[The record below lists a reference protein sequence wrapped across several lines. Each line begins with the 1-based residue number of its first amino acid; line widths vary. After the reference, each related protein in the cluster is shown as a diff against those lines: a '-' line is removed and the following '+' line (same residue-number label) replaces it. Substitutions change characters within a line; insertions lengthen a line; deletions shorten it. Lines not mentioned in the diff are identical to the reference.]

1 MAAGCFGV
9 LRRRHLTAGCLY
21 SMSTVS
27 PRSALLIRAGDRC
40 CALNLLHVVEIMRP
54 LPVDAVAHM
63 PAFVRGLSIIRGAP
77 TPVVSLASLVA
88 DSGEPPTRFVVV
100 RAGERQVALA
110 VDAVLGVFPL
120 DPATLRALPPL
131 LRQADSDALQAVAAL
146 DGQLLLLL
154 NSGNIVPDEVWQ
166 KLVPL

>member
-1 MAAGCFGV
+1 
-9 LRRRHLTAGCLY
+9 
-21 SMSTVS
+21 MSTVI

-40 CALNLLHVVEIMRP
+40 CALDLLHVVEIMRP
-54 LPVDAVAHM
+54 LPVDEVAHM

-77 TPVVSLASLVA
+77 TPVVSLAALLA
-88 DSGEPPTRFVVV
+88 DSGGPPTRFVVV

-110 VDAVLGVFPL
+110 VDAVLGVFEL

-131 LRQADSDALQAVAAL
+131 LRHAAGALQAVAAL

>member
-1 MAAGCFGV
+1 M
-9 LRRRHLTAGCLY
+9 LRQRHPTAGGLY
-21 SMSTVS
+21 SMSSVS

-40 CALNLLHVVEIMRP
+40 CALDLLHVVEIMRP

-77 TPVVSLASLVA
+77 TPVVSLAALLA
-88 DSGEPPTRFVVV
+88 DSGGPPTRFVVV

-110 VDAVLGVFPL
+110 VDAVLGVFEL

-131 LRQADSDALQAVAAL
+131 LRRADSDALQAVAAL

>member
-1 MAAGCFGV
+1 
-9 LRRRHLTAGCLY
+9 
-21 SMSTVS
+21 
-27 PRSALLIRAGDRC
+27 
-40 CALNLLHVVEIMRP
+40 
-54 LPVDAVAHM
+54 
-63 PAFVRGLSIIRGAP
+63 
-77 TPVVSLASLVA
+77 
-88 DSGEPPTRFVVV
+88 
-100 RAGERQVALA
+100 
-110 VDAVLGVFPL
+110 VLGVFPL

>member
-1 MAAGCFGV
+1 
-9 LRRRHLTAGCLY
+9 
-21 SMSTVS
+21 MSTVI

-54 LPVDAVAHM
+54 LPVDEVAHM

-77 TPVVSLASLVA
+77 TPVVSLAALLA
-88 DSGEPPTRFVVV
+88 DSGGSPTRFVVV

-110 VDAVLGVFPL
+110 VDAVGGVFAMA
-120 DPATLRALPPL
+120 PAPPAAFPPL
-131 LRQADSDALQAVAAL
+131 LRHAAAGALQAVAAL

-154 NSGNIVPDEVWQ
+154 NSGNIVPDEGRQ
-166 KLVPL
+166 